1 MLGCEI
7 VEKSKIAF
15 RARAPGRRN
24 PHSSSSPGKPDTWQ
38 RGIGDPMAGTWRDA
52 KCKLP
57 RRSSP
62 STENVADTETDL
74 AQGHVGHEAQ
84 DPHRLR
90 AMPRRDPRRTTDE
103 DTRGSGGTNQRI
115 GPLESRMTRKCPV
128 RFGGGRMENDA
139 AGYPSRLTQTGS
151 RTPASDRTS
160 PAAYPTRTSTD
171 AQKPFVETL
180 RVGIPPGK
188 AGTSS
193 RKRVLRAV
201 VGDHNH
207 EA

>member
-1 MLGCEI
+1 MLGYEI
-7 VEKSKIAF
+7 VEKSKIAS

-38 RGIGDPMAGTWRDA
+38 RGVGDPMAGTWRDA

-62 STENVADTETDL
+62 STENVADTEGARPSSSASDATSRSTPDDRR
-74 AQGHVGHEAQ
+74 GHTRIRRNQ
-84 DPHRLR
+84 SKDR
-90 AMPRRDPRRTTDE
+90 ATGEPDDAKVPIR
-103 DTRGSGGTNQRI
+103 
-115 GPLESRMTRKCPV
+115 V
-128 RFGGGRMENDA
+128 GGGGVGKGGS
-139 AGYPSRLTQTGS
+139 GYPSRLTQTGS
-151 RTPASDRTS
+151 RTPASDGTS

-201 VGDHNH
+201 VGDHHH

>member
-38 RGIGDPMAGTWRDA
+38 RGVGDPMAGTWRDA

-62 STENVADTETDL
+62 S
-74 AQGHVGHEAQ
+74 
-84 DPHRLR
+84 
-90 AMPRRDPRRTTDE
+90 
-103 DTRGSGGTNQRI
+103 RI

-128 RFGGGRMENDA
+128 RFGGGRMEKDE
-139 AGYPSRLTQTGS
+139 PV
-151 RTPASDRTS
+151 
-160 PAAYPTRTSTD
+160 TRH
-171 AQKPFVETL
+171 
-180 RVGIPPGK
+180 G
-188 AGTSS
+188 
-193 RKRVLRAV
+193 
-201 VGDHNH
+201 
-207 EA
+207 